1 MMRPDMSVQLYTV
14 RDLLAADPEGTI
26 AAISELGFAAVEP
39 FGLPDLPDAVSAAIA
54 AHGLSAPTA
63 HGSVIARPA
72 ETIAAARALGVR
84 TIIEPY
90 QDPARFAD
98 RDGVAAV
105 AAELNAAAAAA
116 AEHGIAV
123 GYHNHDGELRGSI
136 DGLAPLLVLAELT
149 DPSVVFEL
157 DAYWAAVAGVDGAE
171 IARALGDRLV
181 AVHVKD
187 GDPAGG
193 IDAQVPAGLGSVPL
207 AAVLAAAPH
216 ARPIVEFDI
225 VPGEGWEAIAASA
238 GFVSAFVAEEAG
250 L

>member
-14 RDLLAADPEGTI
+14 RDRLAADPEGTI
-26 AAISELGFAAVEP
+26 AALAGLGFTAVEP
-39 FGLPDLPDAVSAAIA
+39 YGLPDLPEAARAAIA
-54 AHGLSAPTA
+54 AHGLATPTA
-63 HGSVIARPA
+63 HGSILSRTD
-72 ETIAAARALGVR
+72 ETLAAASALGVR

-98 RDGVAAV
+98 RESVAAV
-105 AAELNAAAAAA
+105 AAELTAAAAAA
-116 AEHGIAV
+116 AAHGIAV
-123 GYHNHDGELRGSI
+123 GYHNHDAELRGSI
-136 DGLAPLLVLAELT
+136 DGLAPLLLLAELT

-157 DAYWAAVAGVDGAE
+157 DAYWAAVAGVDGAA
-171 IARALGDRLV
+171 IATALGDRLV

-193 IDAQVPAGLGSVPL
+193 VDAQVPAGLGSVPL

-216 ARPIVEFDI
+216 ARPVVEFDI
-225 VPGEGWEAIAASA
+225 VPGEGFEAIAASA
-238 GFVSAFVAEEAG
+238 GFVTALVAEEGA

>member
-1 MMRPDMSVQLYTV
+1 MTRPPMSVQLYTV
-14 RDLLAADPEGTI
+14 RDRLAADPEATI
-26 AAISELGFAAVEP
+26 AALSGLGFTAVEP
-39 FGLPDLPDAVSAAIA
+39 YGLPDLPEAARAAIA
-54 AHGLSAPTA
+54 ARGLATPTA
-63 HGSVIARPA
+63 HGSILSRTD
-72 ETIAAARALGVR
+72 ETLAAASALGVR

-98 RDGVAAV
+98 RESVAAV

-116 AEHGIAV
+116 AAHGIAV

-157 DAYWAAVAGVDGAE
+157 DAYWAAVAGVDGAA
-171 IARALGDRLV
+171 IAAALGDRLV

-193 IDAQVPAGLGSVPL
+193 VEHQVPAGLGSVPL

-216 ARPIVEFDI
+216 ARPVVEFDV

-238 GFVSAFVAEEAG
+238 GFVSALLAEEAG
-250 L
+250 R